1 MEGHVEDAE
10 KPETA
15 TAVNDVKLDSI
26 GIKQEELVSAAKI
39 AADEEVNMSI
49 WEAFKLYTKA
59 TLWSVLLS
67 TAVVMEDR
75 IKQEVSL

>member
-1 MEGHVEDAE
+1 MAGHVENTE

-26 GIKQEELVSAAKI
+26 GIKQEELVSAGKI

-49 WEAFKLYTKA
+49 WEVFKLYPKTRPGRFCCQR
-59 TLWSVLLS
+59 LWLWKVG
-67 TAVVMEDR
+67 
-75 IKQEVSL
+75 